1 MDHSAAVSQTTL
13 EFISQLG
20 LSQQVLVTIDF
31 SPDQN
36 IYNVLLKTDNPGLII
51 GYHGENL
58 SALQLLLAQHLH
70 NQVGEWLNLSLNVND
85 YRQRREASLHALADS
100 AVARVIAS
108 GQPHSLPPMP
118 AAERRLVHL
127 YLADHPDVT
136 TASEGVGRSRSVI
149 ISPRI

>member
-1 MDHSAAVSQTTL
+1 MDHSAAVSQNTL

-20 LSQQVLVTIDF
+20 LSQQVLVTIVF

>member
-1 MDHSAAVSQTTL
+1 
-13 EFISQLG
+13 
-20 LSQQVLVTIDF
+20 LVTIVF

>member
-1 MDHSAAVSQTTL
+1 MDHSAAVSQNTL

-20 LSQQVLVTIDF
+20 LSQQVLVTIVF

-70 NQVGEWLNLSLNVND
+70 YQVGEWLNLSLNVND

>member
-20 LSQQVLVTIDF
+20 LSQQVLVTIVF